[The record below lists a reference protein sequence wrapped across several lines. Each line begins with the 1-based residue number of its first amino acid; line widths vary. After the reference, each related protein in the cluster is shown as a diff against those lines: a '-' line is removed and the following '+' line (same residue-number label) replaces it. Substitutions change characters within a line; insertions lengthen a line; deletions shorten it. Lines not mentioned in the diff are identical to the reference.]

1 MNERSRPESGS
12 PGRPSPS
19 ANDSREVGAR
29 SYVLG
34 WVDTALALEEEN
46 RELRA
51 LITNLLLAILRNRE
65 LVEYARCELSTIVET
80 EAKAA

>member
-1 MNERSRPESGS
+1 MKQTSRPESGS
-12 PGRPSPS
+12 PRRTPAAHDTQG
-19 ANDSREVGAR
+19 VGGG

-51 LITNLLLAILRNRE
+51 LMTNVLLAILRNRE
-65 LVEYARCELSTIVET
+65 LVEYARGELSALPIGI
-80 EAKAA
+80 AA